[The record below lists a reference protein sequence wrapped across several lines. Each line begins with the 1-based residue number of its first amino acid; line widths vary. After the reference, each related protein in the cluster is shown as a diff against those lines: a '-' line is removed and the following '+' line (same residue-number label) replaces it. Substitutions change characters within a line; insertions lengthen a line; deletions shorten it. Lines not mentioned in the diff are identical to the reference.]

1 MTFMQDIVMHGGIV
15 MHVVDK
21 LSLKEL
27 RERLSSAPYGALRT
41 RLQAVVL
48 AKEGHTAP
56 AIARNLGVS
65 RRTVQDWVRWYNQE
79 GVERL
84 EGKVA
89 PGTPPPLAPEALD
102 QFLARIE
109 AGPRPEDQVCALRG
123 IEAQRILHQE
133 FGVLRSLST
142 TLRILH
148 QARFAKLLPRPQ
160 HPDADPA
167 AQEAFKKKSCPP
179 A

>member
-1 MTFMQDIVMHGGIV
+1 MD
-15 MHVVDK
+15 VVDTW
-21 LSLKEL
+21 SLKDL
-27 RERLSSAPYGALRT
+27 RSRLSAEPYGPLRM

-48 AKEGHTAP
+48 AKEGQTAP
-56 AIARNLGVS
+56 AIAHLLGVG
-65 RRTVQDWVRWYNQE
+65 RRTVQHWVRWYNQE
-79 GVERL
+79 GLARL
-84 EGKVA
+84 AGRKA
-89 PGTPPPLAPEALD
+89 PGTAPPLTPEAREK
-102 QFLARIE
+102 FLARIE

-142 TLRILH
+142 TLRIL
-148 QARFAKLLPRPQ
+148 QEARFAKLMPRPQ
-160 HPDADPA
+160 HPEADPV